1 MDGWGMIPYPF
12 DIHVD
17 IEDVLVDIHV
27 DTHADLFDVNY
38 HGYDWRV
45 YLENVRFLTQ
55 WIVKIWYF
63 QMVLVWVRVGGGWL
77 GWNLWY

>member
-1 MDGWGMIPYPF
+1 MIPYPF

-38 HGYDWRV
+38 HGYD
-45 YLENVRFLTQ
+45 
-55 WIVKIWYF
+55 
-63 QMVLVWVRVGGGWL
+63 
-77 GWNLWY
+77 